1 MKPEHIAPL
10 VCALLSDV
18 AADATGQIFGAR
30 VNEIYLFSQPRPI
43 RTMHIGD
50 EGGITTESVIDPVL
64 PGFKSSMVPL
74 DHSLNVFTWDPA

>member
-10 VCALLSDV
+10 VCALLSDA
-18 AADATGQIFGAR
+18 AADVTGQIFGAR
-30 VNEIYLFSQPRPI
+30 VNEVYLFSQPRPI

-74 DHSLNVFTWDPA
+74 DRSLNVFTWDPV